1 MKTFLIL
8 SDTHGNIAAMNKLKG
23 IMAECDYIIHL
34 GDYHRDLQSFSEE
47 FCEKIYSV
55 NGNCD
60 GGGKDLVFEVDGKK
74 ILLTHGDRY
83 DVKSSLYKLLLKAKE
98 IKADVVMFG
107 HTHCP
112 VVEERDGILFINP
125 GTLNGYT
132 EKTYCYMVL
141 TGGKAVAKIVN
152 VY

>member
-8 SDTHGNIAAMNKLKG
+8 SDTHGNIAAMNTLKG

-107 HTHCP
+107 HTHIP